1 MTRHEGG
8 WGGGILYSMHTS
20 ISLSPMQSDTPL
32 PVPPRLP
39 SVQFNNHTE
48 GFDVAALHL

>member
-1 MTRHEGG
+1 MARHEGG
-8 WGGGILYSMHTS
+8 GGGGGILYSMHTS

-39 SVQFNNHTE
+39 LCNSTTTLKVLMLQ
-48 GFDVAALHL
+48 L